1 MATSD
6 PHHSAADEPL
16 TLSPETG
23 GRLLKVFGLLAG
35 FGLVAGLLF
44 AFVFGGFGGGLR
56 RLFLGYLAAYVFA
69 LSTALGALFF
79 VMLQHITRAGWS
91 VNVRRV
97 PEAMAMTMPA
107 LAVLFLPILLSL
119 LITGPSGHPTLYPWA
134 TPTAPAEHGEGH
146 VEEAQ
151 VTDSGDTALAGEA
164 GPGPEHGEAGVSEGR
179 GVDEIGDINPVV
191 GENISPGLAPAG
203 VTQDPLLTKQAL
215 TVGMAREHLENEAGD
230 LTNMKVRYLNRPFFV
245 LRIVLYFGVWI
256 GLATFFWRNSVEQDR
271 TGDPKLTRKME
282 VAAPLCILAYALT
295 LTFGAFDIVM
305 SVDPHF
311 FSTIFGGYIF
321 AGGMVGFFATCIL
334 IYQFLRMGGLLTQ
347 SVNVEHYHD
356 LGKWLF
362 AFVFFWGY
370 VAFSQ
375 FMLIWYAN
383 VPETTY
389 WFGVRGATS
398 VGPNHGFGAWP
409 NLEGL
414 TGANLEAANL
424 TPAPLGWWTIV
435 SMTLLFGHLL
445 IPFAG
450 LLSRHV
456 KRNLTF
462 LGFWAGWMLCMHYVD
477 CYWLIVPENM
487 IGGWSLA
494 PLPELSIL
502 LLVVGVMGAY
512 FVRTLTAAK
521 LRPARDPR
529 LAESLAFHNM

>member
-1 MATSD
+1 MATTD
-6 PHHSAADEPL
+6 PHHFDARNEPL
-16 TLSPETG
+16 TLSQEAG
-23 GRLLKVFGLLAG
+23 GKLLKLFAVIGG
-35 FGLVAGLLF
+35 FGLVAGLIFGL
-44 AFVFGGFGGGLR
+44 AFGGLH
-56 RLFLGYLAAYVFA
+56 RLFLSYLVAYVFA
-69 LSTALGALFF
+69 LTIALGALFF

-107 LAVLFLPILLSL
+107 LAVLALPILLSL
-119 LITGPSGHPTLYPWA
+119 LITGTSGHPTLYPWA
-134 TPTAPAEHGEGH
+134 TPTLPAEHGE
-146 VEEAQ
+146 EAD
-151 VTDSGDTALAGEA
+151 VTDAGDTALAGEA
-164 GPGPEHGEAGVSEGR
+164 GPAPEHGESGVTAAR
-179 GVDEIGDINPVV
+179 AADVV
-191 GENISPGLAPAG
+191 GDVEPTVLGEGIAPGVAPAG

-215 TVGMAREHLENEAGD
+215 TVGFAREHLENVKGD

-245 LRIVLYFGVWI
+245 LRLVLYFGVWI

-282 VAAPLCILAYALT
+282 IAAPLCILAYALT
-295 LTFGAFDIVM
+295 LTFGAFDLVM

-321 AGGMVGFFATCIL
+321 AGGMVGFFAACIL
-334 IYQFLRMGGLLTQ
+334 IYQFLRHGGLLTE

-362 AFVFFWGY
+362 AFTFFWGY

-389 WFGVRGATS
+389 WFGVRGATT
-398 VGPNHGFGAWP
+398 VGPNHGFGPWP
-409 NLEGL
+409 DDVN
-414 TGANLEAANL
+414 AA
-424 TPAPLGWWTIV
+424 APVGWWAVI

-462 LGFWAGWMLCMHYVD
+462 LAFWAGWMLCMHYVD
-477 CYWLIVPENM
+477 IYWLIAPENM
-487 IGGWSLA
+487 VGGWKVI

-502 LLVVGVMGAY
+502 LLVVGVVGAY